1 MGHGGAATAP
11 APDAQHAHV
20 ALLAVAN
27 GTAWSS
33 VACSKGHAPMGHA
46 SEGEI
51 CVLRAEAA
59 VRAGAGATGLGP
71 E

>member
-11 APDAQHAHV
+11 APDAYV